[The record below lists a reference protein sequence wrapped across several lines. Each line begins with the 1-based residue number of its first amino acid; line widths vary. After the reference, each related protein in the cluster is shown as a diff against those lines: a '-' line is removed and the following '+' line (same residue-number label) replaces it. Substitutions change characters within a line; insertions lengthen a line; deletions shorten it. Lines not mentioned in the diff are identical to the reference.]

1 MKETTDPVTGV
12 AGRKNVRLGLW
23 MVATIIFATVT
34 SALVGMAA
42 LAAEDNEA
50 QGQVVGGGAVS
61 NGKYPFMVSLQND
74 RAGTSPR
81 EDHFCGATLVS
92 SRYVMTAAHC
102 ARPMKDGT
110 FEIRRLRVVVGRTVL
125 NSRQGVVRRIAGR
138 SAIRIHPNYSGR
150 RSVYDVAVIRLDKP
164 VGRIKPIQLDR
175 LGSNA
180 LERPK
185 SRATV
190 AGWGLKRE
198 PNFLSS
204 GSTVNR
210 MRAAHPPIVSDKVC
224 SSNYAKLRDPK
235 FRVYPRLMVCAGKK
249 NVDTCQGD
257 SGGPLLAAT
266 RGGFRQ
272 IGVTSFGN
280 GCGRAGY
287 PGVYTELSA
296 PAIGKF
302 VRRVSGTT

>member
-1 MKETTDPVTGV
+1 MKETIGPVTSV
-12 AGRKNVRLGLW
+12 ARRRNVRLGLW
-23 MVATIIFATVT
+23 MATAIILAAVASGA
-34 SALVGMAA
+34 VGMSAFA
-42 LAAEDNEA
+42 SEDPEV
-50 QGQVVGGGAVS
+50 QPQVVGGGAVS

-102 ARPMKDGT
+102 ARPMKNGT
-110 FEIRRLRVVVGRTVL
+110 FEIRWLRVVVGRTVL

-138 SAIRIHPNYSGR
+138 SAIRIHPRYSGS
-150 RSVYDVAVIRLDKP
+150 RSAYDVAVIRLDRP
-164 VGRIKPIQLDR
+164 VGKIKPIQLDR

-180 LERPK
+180 LERPGR
-185 SRATV
+185 RATV

-198 PNFLSS
+198 PGFLSS
-204 GSTVNR
+204 GSTVDR
-210 MRAAHPPIVSDKVC
+210 MRHARPPIVSDRVC
-224 SSNYAKLRDPK
+224 SSNYTRLGDPR

-249 NVDTCQGD
+249 DVDTCQGD
-257 SGGPLLAAT
+257 SGGPLFVAT
-266 RGGFRQ
+266 RNGFRQ

-296 PAIGKF
+296 PAVGKF
-302 VRRVSGTT
+302 VRQISGAR